1 MVFWL
6 KFLLFLAASSGSFG
20 LRHAQRRVLRMHF
33 EEAGSGNAAGLLSRE
48 RYIATNRFNVRPG
61 KQAVFEKRW
70 ATRKSRLANLD
81 GFRFF
86 TLLKRRETLSG
97 PEPDSSLPNYVSYT
111 IWNEKENFDAWR
123 TGEAFKE
130 AHGGGGIKD
139 FIQLLSTALFILKGK
154 PNPAFYDGL
163 YPLVTSN
170 LQGETFH
177 SIRPNSEGWRTV
189 EADGVNEI
197 PHDLIVVQDRY
208 SVKEDQRAIFEN
220 ALGLG
225 EAKSVMMNAPGFF
238 GTFVQR
244 RDATKADDSCN
255 YMISH
260 MFKDVDSFH
269 KFKANH
275 GAAREPPSEC
285 LAELPSSVLYEA
297 KLALVSSLGP

>member
-1 MVFWL
+1 MAKSL
-6 KFLLFLAASSGSFG
+6 IFLLFIFFIASSA
-20 LRHAQRRVLRMHF
+20 LQTAQRRVLRMHF
-33 EEAGSGNAAGLLSRE
+33 DEAGSGNAAGLLPRE

-61 KQAVFEKRW
+61 KQAAFEKRW
-70 ATRKSRLANLD
+70 ATRKSRLATLD

-86 TLLKRRETLSG
+86 ALLKQRETLSG
-97 PEPDSSLPNYVSYT
+97 PEPESSLPNYVSFT
-111 IWNEKENFDAWR
+111 IWKEKENFDAWR

-139 FIQLLSTALFILKGK
+139 FMQLLTTALFILKGK

-163 YPLVTSN
+163 HPLVTSN
-170 LQGETFH
+170 LEGEIFR

-208 SVKEDQRAIFEN
+208 AVKEDQRATFEN

-225 EAKSVMMNAPGFF
+225 EAQSVLANAPGFF

-244 RDATKADDSCN
+244 RDAAKADDNCN

-269 KFKANH
+269 KFKASH
-275 GAAREPPSEC
+275 GAARVPPSEC
-285 LAELPSSVLYEA
+285 LAETPSSVLYEA
-297 KLALVSSLGP
+297 KLALLSSAGP